1 LVRTI
6 NRRLRRRDHN
16 IGLRGHS
23 EEFPWWLKPRIGRDL
38 AIEEQLVHLDEDLAE
53 AGIMV
58 PAEYEPYSVNEKE
71 AAEAATQGLIELI
84 RRSDPDWTSIDA
96 RRAA

>member
-1 LVRTI
+1 MIRTI
-6 NRRLRRRDHN
+6 NRRLRRRDLN
-16 IGLRGHS
+16 TGLRGHS

-53 AGIMV
+53 AGVTV
-58 PAEYEPYSVNEKE
+58 PVELEPYSVNEDE
-71 AAEAATQGLIELI
+71 AAEAATQGLIELV
-84 RRSDPDWTSIDA
+84 RRSDPDWTSIHA